1 VIAFTPPFLFIKEL
15 ALGVRGEKHLAE
27 RQASFGRQPA
37 RTPGRP
43 LNRVAGFYF
52 SPIPII
58 LCYDLSFFGNN
69 TAVMEHRNDI
79 RNICVIAHV
88 DHGKTTLVDTLFK
101 QAGTFRDNEM
111 VNERVMDA
119 NDLERE
125 RGITIF
131 SKNASVSWKGVK
143 INIVDTPG
151 HADFGG
157 EVQRIMKMVDGAL
170 LLVDAV
176 DGPMPQTKYVLKNAL
191 EIGLSPVV
199 VINKIDRHDARPD
212 WVLNQVF
219 DLFSALGATDKQLDF
234 IAVYASAKQGL
245 ATLDPNVPGVSMA
258 PLLDTILSG
267 IEPPLVALDQP
278 FQMLVTSVEYDNYLG
293 RMAVGKIGRGKVS
306 AGDMI
311 ARIDREGNITFTKIQ
326 KLFTFFGLARSEAAT
341 VSAGDIAVIAAG
353 FKELDIGETLADR
366 EFPEALPTIEIDEPT
381 ISMNFSI
388 NTSILCGK
396 SGDKLTSR
404 HLEERLNAELR
415 SNIALQ
421 VERDETGEGFKVSGR
436 GELHLAILI
445 ETMRR
450 EGFEMSVSRPQIIT
464 REIDGVT
471 VEPEEF
477 TMVDVD
483 ESHSGKVIEKFGQR
497 KGSLKNMANME
508 KGRVRLE
515 FTIPARGLIGMH
527 SELLTETRGTA
538 VITHSFHRFIPWAG
552 NIETRRNGSL
562 ISQDHG
568 TATAYAIDKL
578 SDRGE
583 FFIAPGTEVYEGMIV
598 GENNKGG
605 DLIINITKGKKLTN
619 MRTSS
624 SDDTVKLTPPKIL
637 SLEQS
642 LEYLADDELA
652 EITPGAIRIRKKYL
666 NEEDRKKN
674 RKKAGVA

>member
-1 VIAFTPPFLFIKEL
+1 
-15 ALGVRGEKHLAE
+15 
-27 RQASFGRQPA
+27 
-37 RTPGRP
+37 
-43 LNRVAGFYF
+43 
-52 SPIPII
+52 
-58 LCYDLSFFGNN
+58 
-69 TAVMEHRNDI
+69 MEHRNDI

-101 QAGTFRDNEM
+101 QAGTFRDNEA
-111 VNERVMDA
+111 VTERVMDA

-131 SKNASVSWKGVK
+131 SKNASVTWKGVK

-191 EIGLSPVV
+191 EIGLAPVV

-234 IAVYASAKQGL
+234 IAVYASAKNGL
-245 ATLDPNVPGVSMA
+245 ATLDPAVPGVSMA
-258 PLLDTILSG
+258 PLLDTIVSG

-306 AGDMI
+306 TGEMM

-326 KLFTFFGLARSEAAT
+326 KIFTFFGLNRSETAS

-353 FKELDIGETLADR
+353 FKDLDIGETLADKD
-366 EFPEALPTIEIDEPT
+366 FPEALPTIEIDEPT

-388 NTSILCGK
+388 NTSILCGR

-404 HLEERLNAELR
+404 HLEERLNQELR
-415 SNIALQ
+415 SNIALR
-421 VERDETGEGFKVSGR
+421 VERDESGEGFKVSGR

-464 REIDGVT
+464 RMIDGV
-471 VEPEEF
+471 VMEPEEF
-477 TMVDVD
+477 TIVDVD
-483 ESHSGKVIEKFGQR
+483 ESHSGKVIEKFGMR

-538 VITHSFHRFIPWAG
+538 VITHSFHRFIEWVGA
-552 NIETRRNGSL
+552 IETRRNGSL

-568 TATAYAIDKL
+568 TATAYALDKL
-578 SDRGE
+578 SDRGI

-598 GENNKGG
+598 GENNKGS

-652 EITPGAIRIRKKYL
+652 EVTPAAIRIRKKYL

-674 RKKAGVA
+674 RKKVGAA

>member
-1 VIAFTPPFLFIKEL
+1 
-15 ALGVRGEKHLAE
+15 
-27 RQASFGRQPA
+27 
-37 RTPGRP
+37 
-43 LNRVAGFYF
+43 
-52 SPIPII
+52 
-58 LCYDLSFFGNN
+58 
-69 TAVMEHRNDI
+69 MEHRSDI

-88 DHGKTTLVDTLFK
+88 DHGKTTLVDSLFK
-101 QAGTFRDNEM
+101 QAGTFRDNEV

-131 SKNASVSWKGVK
+131 SKNAAVNWKGVK

-151 HADFGG
+151 HSDFGG

-219 DLFSALGATDKQLDF
+219 DLFSALGANDKQLDF
-234 IAVYASAKQGL
+234 IAVYASAKNGI
-245 ATLDPNVPGVSMA
+245 ATLDPSVPGESMA
-258 PLLDTILSG
+258 PLLDTIVSG
-267 IEPPLVALDQP
+267 IEAPLVALDQP

-311 ARIDREGNITFTKIQ
+311 ARIDREGNITFTKIA
-326 KLFTFFGLARSEAAT
+326 KLFTFLGLARSETASAA
-341 VSAGDIAVIAAG
+341 AGDIAVIAAG

-388 NTSILCGK
+388 NTSIFSGR
-396 SGDKLTSR
+396 SGDKLTGR
-404 HLEERLNAELR
+404 HIEERLTQELR
-415 SNIALQ
+415 SNLALR

-450 EGFEMSVSRPQIIT
+450 EGYELSVSRPQIIT

-471 VEPEEF
+471 MEPEEF
-477 TMVDVD
+477 TIVDVD
-483 ESHSGKVIEKFGQR
+483 EAHSGKVIEKFGQR

-508 KGRVRLE
+508 KGRIRLE

-552 NIETRRNGSL
+552 AIETRRNGSL
-562 ISQDHG
+562 ISQDQG
-568 TATAYAIDKL
+568 TATAYALDKL
-578 SDRGE
+578 SDRGG
-583 FFIAPGTEVYEGMIV
+583 FFIAPGAEVYEGMIV
-598 GENNKGG
+598 GENNKGN

-624 SDDTVKLTPPKIL
+624 SDDTIKLTPPRIL

-652 EITPGAIRIRKKYL
+652 EITPDAIRIRKKYL
-666 NEEDRKKN
+666 NEEDRKKY
-674 RKKAGVA
+674 RKKVGAA